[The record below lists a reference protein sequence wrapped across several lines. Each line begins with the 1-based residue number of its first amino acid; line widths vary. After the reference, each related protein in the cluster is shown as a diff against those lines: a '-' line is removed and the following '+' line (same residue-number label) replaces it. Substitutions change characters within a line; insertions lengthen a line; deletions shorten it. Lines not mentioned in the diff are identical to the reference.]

1 MSEQSTERLKI
12 AVQSKGRLADE
23 SRELLEECGFR
34 FRRSKDQLYWYGENF
49 PVDVIRLR
57 DDDIP
62 QVLNAGVCE
71 LGIVGENVAAE
82 TRLELQSQEREVNFE
97 LIETLGFSRCR
108 LSVAAPEGKG
118 IKSIADLKAKTIAT
132 SYPYI
137 LSDFLKQ
144 ENVKA
149 NIVEL
154 KGSVEIAPSLGTAEA
169 IADLVSTGSTLA
181 AHRLQELDVM
191 LQSEAGLYRSSKKM
205 SVLQEELISRLLM
218 RLRGYQAAKA
228 SKYVMLHA
236 PKSKVDEISAILP
249 GAETP
254 TLMPLEHDETRVA
267 LHAVC
272 KEGVFWEHLEE
283 LKQVGA
289 TAILVLPV
297 EKMLA

>member
-1 MSEQSTERLKI
+1 MSERLKI

-23 SRELLEECGFR
+23 SRTLLEECGFR
-34 FRRSKDQLYWYGENF
+34 FRRSKDKLYWYGENF
-49 PVDVIRLR
+49 PLDVIRLR

-82 TRLELQSQEREVNFE
+82 TRFE
-97 LIETLGFSRCR
+97 CSVEFNLIEALGFGRCR
-108 LSVAAPEGKG
+108 LSIAAPEGKG
-118 IKSIADLKAKTIAT
+118 IEKLSDLNGQTVAT

-144 ENVKA
+144 NNVA
-149 NIVEL
+149 ASVVEL
-154 KGSVEIAPSLGTAEA
+154 KGSQA

-181 AHRLQELDVM
+181 AHRLAELDVM
-191 LQSEAGLYRSSKKM
+191 LESEAGLYRTNKK
-205 SVLQEELISRLLM
+205 LCEAQEELIRRLLM

-236 PKSKVDEISAILP
+236 PKDKIEEISAILP

-254 TLMPLEHDETRVA
+254 TLMNLEHDDSRVA

>member
-1 MSEQSTERLKI
+1 MEQRLKI
-12 AVQSKGRLADE
+12 AIQSKGRLADE
-23 SRELLEECGFR
+23 SRTLLEECGFR
-34 FRRSKDQLYWYGENF
+34 FRRSKDKLYWYGENF

-82 TRLELQSQEREVNFE
+82 TRFELQEQNRKVNFD
-97 LIETLGFSRCR
+97 LIEPLGFGRCR
-108 LSVAAPEGKG
+108 LSIAAPEGKEFN
-118 IKSIADLKAKTIAT
+118 KLVDLSEKTIAT
-132 SYPYI
+132 SYPHI
-137 LSDFLKQ
+137 LANFLKTK
-144 ENVKA
+144 NIKA

-154 KGSVEIAPSLGTAEA
+154 KGSVEIAPSLGTAQA
-169 IADLVSTGSTLA
+169 IADLVSTGSTLS
-181 AHRLQELDVM
+181 AHRLSELDVM
-191 LQSEAGLYRSSKKM
+191 LQSEAGLYRTANKLSSE
-205 SVLQEELISRLLM
+205 QEDLIKRLLL
-218 RLRGYQAAKA
+218 RLRGYQAAKS

-236 PKSKVDEISAILP
+236 PKNKIDQISSILP

-254 TLMPLEHDETRVA
+254 TLMELEHDDSRVA

-283 LKQVGA
+283 LKEVGA

>member
-1 MSEQSTERLKI
+1 MQQRLKI
-12 AVQSKGRLADE
+12 AIQSKGRLADE
-23 SRELLEECGFR
+23 SRTLLEECGFR
-34 FRRSKDQLYWYGENF
+34 FRRSKDKLYWYGENF
-49 PVDVIRLR
+49 PLDVIRLR

-82 TRLELQSQEREVNFE
+82 TRLELISQNRDVEYTC
-97 LIETLGFSRCR
+97 IEALGFGRCR
-108 LSVAAPEGKG
+108 LSIAAPEGKG
-118 IKSIADLKAKTIAT
+118 IENLNQLANKTIAT

-137 LSDFLKQ
+137 LANFLKQ
-144 ENVKA
+144 NSVAA

-191 LQSEAGLYRSSKKM
+191 LKSEAGLYRTRKKL
-205 SVLQEELISRLLM
+205 SADQEELIKRLLM
-218 RLRGYQAAKA
+218 RIRGYQAAKA

-236 PKSKVDEISAILP
+236 PKDKIEEISAILP

-254 TLMPLEHDETRVA
+254 TLMELEHDGSRVA

-283 LKQVGA
+283 LKSVGA

>member
-1 MSEQSTERLKI
+1 MAIDKSERLKI

-23 SRELLEECGFR
+23 SRVLLEECGFR
-34 FRRSKDQLYWYGENF
+34 FRRSKDKLYWYGENF
-49 PVDVIRLR
+49 PLDVIRLR

-82 TRLELQSQEREVNFE
+82 TRLELQAQARGVEFERVEA
-97 LIETLGFSRCR
+97 LGFGRCR
-108 LSVAAPEGKG
+108 LSIAAPEGKG
-118 IKSIADLKAKTIAT
+118 IEKLADLSAKTIAT

-137 LSDFLKQ
+137 LADYLKKQ
-144 ENVKA
+144 NVIA

-181 AHRLQELDVM
+181 AHRLNELDVM
-191 LQSEAGLYRSSKKM
+191 LESEAGLYRSSKK
-205 SVLQEELISRLLM
+205 LNDRQEELIRRLLM
-218 RLRGYQAAKA
+218 RLRGYQAAQA

-236 PKSKVDEISAILP
+236 PKDKIEEISAILP

-254 TLMPLEHDETRVA
+254 TLMELEHDATRVA

-283 LKQVGA
+283 LKVAGA